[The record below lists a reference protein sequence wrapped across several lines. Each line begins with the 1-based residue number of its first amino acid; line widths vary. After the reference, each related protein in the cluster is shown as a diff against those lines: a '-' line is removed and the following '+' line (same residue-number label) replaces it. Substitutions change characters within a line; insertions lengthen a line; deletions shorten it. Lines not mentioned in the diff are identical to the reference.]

1 MSAGIG
7 AVLVML
13 GSMGLAYGICREYR
27 ERLSLLQRIRSC
39 YEYIQ
44 YEIAYGKTPLPQIMS
59 RLADKRELCFRE
71 EFAQIASEL
80 WQTGEEFEVIWK
92 RVFEEALK
100 GSVLKKQE
108 REFLLRFADKQGLA
122 KEEAQARTLDML
134 LCELDRYMEQ
144 VQEEQKNRN
153 KMVISMGMAG
163 GMLLCILLL

>member
-13 GSMGLAYGICREYR
+13 GSMGLAYGVCREYR
-27 ERLSLLQRIRSC
+27 ERLSLLQKLRSC

-44 YEIAYGKTPLPQIMS
+44 YEIAYGKTPLPQIMC
-59 RLADKRELCFRE
+59 RLADKKELCFCE

-80 WQTGEEFEVIWK
+80 RQTGEEFEVIWK
-92 RVFEEALK
+92 RVFEGALK

-134 LCELDRYMEQ
+134 LRELDRYIGQ
-144 VQEEQKNRN
+144 VQEELKNRN